1 MKNNSDNENYVTVK
15 VPKALADQIDQMVE
29 QGILGYRSR
38 AEMVNDA
45 IRRRI
50 EQLPFNHS
58 NKNSV

>member
-15 VPKALADQIDQMVE
+15 VPKALADQIDQMIE

-50 EQLPFNHS
+50 EQLNFNNS
-58 NKNSV
+58 NKNGI

>member
-50 EQLPFNHS
+50 EQLTFNHS